1 MLVRHYIV
9 FIFWIDRLVV
19 RRDVDLVV
27 WELVFAEVFEEVRV
41 TGPVEVDVGVG
52 GVFRL

>member
-9 FIFWIDRLVV
+9 FIFRIDRLVV

-27 WELVFAEVFEEVRV
+27 WELVFAKVFEEVRIA
-41 TGPVEVDVGVG
+41 GPVEVNVRVG
-52 GVFRL
+52 GVF